1 MNENKFEGIFKE
13 DKEYEGDG
21 YIYYE
26 NGDIYNGQI
35 ENGLKE
41 GKGILIKSNWDKFEG
56 AFKKDKEYIGINF
69 LYNNKKRIEKGNIK
83 ESELTLWAYLTV
95 STPPD
100 KVVTYLGFLAL
111 SGELTELI
119 LDIKKE

>member
-1 MNENKFEGIFKE
+1 MKENKKEGKGTLIKMNENKFEGIFKE

-26 NGDIYNGQI
+26 NGDIYNGHK

-41 GKGILIKSNWDKFEG
+41 GKGILIKSNGD
-56 AFKKDKEYIGINF
+56 KKDKEYIGINF
-69 LYNNKKRIEKGNIK
+69 LYNNKIRIEKGNIK
-83 ESELTLWAYLTV
+83 ESEL
-95 STPPD
+95 
-100 KVVTYLGFLAL
+100 
-111 SGELTELI
+111 I